1 MSLHILT
8 GGNALSAFRI
18 ERLRASLAAHAPT
31 LTGIRA
37 IEFFMVDAGPD
48 GPDEAALC
56 RLLDASTAALPTA
69 DSTLYVV
76 PRIGTLS
83 PWASK
88 ATDIARVCGLAG
100 VKRVERGRLYLL
112 DGVNSVPAA
121 ALAEL
126 HDPMTES
133 VLTACADLQHVFAI
147 GARRSLRTVDVL
159 AGGRAA
165 LVTANRDWG
174 LALSNDEIDYL
185 VAHYTGAA
193 KNPTDAELMMFAQVN
208 SEHCRHKIFN
218 AEFTVDGAVQPDSLF
233 GMIKLTYKASP
244 DGVLSAYKDNAS
256 VIEGHEAM
264 RFFPEADRQWRE
276 HAEAV
281 HILMKVETHNHPTGI
296 SPFAGAATG
305 SGGEIRD
312 EAATGRGGRPKAG
325 LSGFTV
331 SNLRIP
337 GFVQPW
343 EQDLGKPSRI
353 ASALQIMLDGPI
365 GAASYSNEFGRPVLN
380 GYFRTYEQLLP
391 DGSMR
396 GYHKPIMIA
405 GGYGNI
411 RGQHVEKLAVIEGA
425 ALVVLG
431 GPAMLIGLGGGAASS
446 MATGASSA
454 ELDFASVQR
463 ANPELERRCQEVV
476 DQCWALGAANPIL
489 SIHDVGAGGI
499 SNALPELVHADDRG
513 GHFQLRDVISADGA
527 LSPMEI
533 WCNESQERYV
543 LAIAPDSVAVIQAMC
558 ERERCPFAVVGTAT
572 AVQQLIVEDTLDGTL
587 PVDMPMPVLLG
598 KPPKMQRDTSRKPA
612 IFAPLDY
619 PLSPRERAGVRE
631 AGDSDVNSQS
641 DGAPLSQPFSRG
653 EKGLKAFV
661 KDAAERVLKLPTVAS
676 KQFLITIGD
685 RTVGGLTVRDQMVG
699 PWQTPVADVA
709 VTATGFEATTG
720 EAMAMGERPTI
731 ALLDAAASGRMAV
744 AEAVLNIAAA
754 RISKLSDIRLSA
766 NWMAACGQGDEDAR
780 LFDAVEAIGRELCP
794 ALGIAIP
801 VGKDSLS
808 MKSVWQEGGETKTQ
822 TSPLSLVITAFAPV
836 ADVRKTL
843 TPQLKAEAASRLML
857 VDLGAGRNRLG
868 GSALAQVFGAVG
880 DTAPDLDDP
889 AKLRAAFDWLQA
901 MNAAGKLLAYHDRSD
916 GGLFVTLCE
925 MAFAGRSGID
935 VALDALGPDPVA
947 ALFNEEL
954 GFVVQLRSA
963 DVDAAVA
970 SARAAGLHAGLIGE
984 SSADEKI
991 TITHGGKTVFSDEV
1005 QTLYRNWAETS
1016 HRIASLRD
1024 NPECTREEF
1033 DSAGDMADPG
1043 ITVKLTF
1050 DPSAP
1055 VAAAHIG
1062 RRPKVAV
1069 LREQGVNGQVEMAYG
1084 FHATGFDAVD
1094 VHMSDILEGRVQLA
1108 DFAGFAAAGGFSYG
1122 DVLGAGLGW
1131 ARSILFNARARDAF
1145 EGFLARDDRF
1155 ALGVCNGCQM
1165 MAALKGIVPGAEHWP
1180 AFRRNRSEQFE
1191 ARWSMVEL
1199 TGSKSIFFQGMA
1211 GTRMPIAV
1219 AHGEGRAEFGNAA
1232 DQAALE
1238 AAGGVAMRYIDN
1250 RGRVATRYPAN
1261 PNGSPAGI
1269 ASVTNIDG
1277 RVTILMPHPE
1287 RTIAGVSGSF
1297 WPKAWDGKSPWFR
1310 MFQNARVFAK

>member
-1 MSLHILT
+1 MSLHILS
-8 GGNALSAFRI
+8 GGTALSPFRI
-18 ERLRASLAAHAPT
+18 ERLRASLAAHAPGV
-31 LTGIRA
+31 TGLRA
-37 IEFFMVDAGPD
+37 VEFFMVDAD
-48 GPDEAALC
+48 GIDEAALC
-56 RLLDASTAALPTA
+56 QLLDATTAQLPTA
-69 DSTLYVV
+69 DIALYVV

-83 PWASK
+83 PWSSK
-88 ATDIARVCGLAG
+88 ATDIAKVCGLNG

-112 DGVNSVPAA
+112 DGVKTLPAA
-121 ALAEL
+121 ALADL

-133 VLTACADLQHVFAI
+133 VLTAAADLQHVFAT

-159 AGGRAA
+159 AGGREA
-165 LVTANRDWG
+165 LVNANRDWG
-174 LALSNDEIDYL
+174 LALSADEIDYL

-218 AEFTVDGAVQPDSLF
+218 AEFTVDGAAQPDSLF

-244 DGVLSAYKDNAS
+244 EGVLSAYKDNAS

-276 HAEAV
+276 HREPV

-296 SPFAGAATG
+296 SPAPGAATG

-343 EQDLGKPSRI
+343 EQDLGKPARI

-380 GYFRTYEQLLP
+380 GYFRTYEQQLP

-411 RGQHVEKLAVIEGA
+411 RGQHVEKLAVTEGA
-425 ALVVLG
+425 KLVVLG

-476 DQCWALGAANPIL
+476 DQCWALGEANPIL

-513 GHFQLRDVISADGA
+513 GHFKLRDVLSADAA

-543 LAIAPDSVAVIQAMC
+543 LAIAQESVPVLAAMC
-558 ERERCPFAVVGTAT
+558 ERERCPYAVVGTAT
-572 AVQQLIVEDTLDGTL
+572 VEQQLIVEDTLDGNR

-598 KPPKMQRDTSRKPA
+598 KPPKMQRTTTRRGPVA
-612 IFAPLDY
+612 APLAY
-619 PLSPRERAGVRE
+619 PQ
-631 AGDSDVNSQS
+631 AGDAAQ
-641 DGAPLSQPFSRG
+641 
-653 EKGLKAFV
+653 KAFI
-661 KDAAERVLKLPTVAS
+661 KSAAERVLKLPTVAS

-731 ALLDAAASGRMAV
+731 ALLNAAASARMAV
-744 AEAVLNIAAA
+744 AESVLNIAAA
-754 RISKLSDIRLSA
+754 NIAKLSDIRLSA

-857 VDLGAGRNRLG
+857 VDLGAGKNRLG

-889 AKLRAAFDWLQA
+889 SRLKAAFGWLQA

-925 MAFAGRSGID
+925 MAFAGRSSID

-954 GFVVQLRSA
+954 GFVVQLRAA

-970 SARAAGLHAGLIGE
+970 SARAAGLYAGLIGE

-991 TITHGGKTVFSDEV
+991 TITHGGKAVFSDEV

-1024 NPECTREEF
+1024 NPDCTREEF

-1055 VAAAHIG
+1055 VAAAHLAK
-1062 RRPKVAV
+1062 RPKVAV
-1069 LREQGVNGQVEMAYG
+1069 LREQGVNGQVEMAFG
-1084 FHATGFDAVD
+1084 FHAAGFDAVD

-1145 EGFLARDDRF
+1145 EGFLAKNDRF

-1165 MAALKGIVPGAEHWP
+1165 MAALKGIVPGAEAWP

-1199 TGSKSIFFQGMA
+1199 TDSKSMFFQGMA

-1219 AHGEGRAEFGNAA
+1219 AHGEGRAEFGSSA

-1269 ASVTNIDG
+1269 ASVTNADG

-1297 WPKAWDGKSPWFR
+1297 WPQAWDGKTPWFR
-1310 MFQNARVFAK
+1310 MFQNARAFAK

>member
-1 MSLHILT
+1 MTLHILT
-8 GGNALSAFRI
+8 GGTALSPFRI
-18 ERLRASLAAHAPT
+18 ERLRASLAAHAPGVSG
-31 LTGIRA
+31 LRA
-37 IEFFMVDAGPD
+37 VEFFMVDAEGVD
-48 GPDEAALC
+48 AAALC
-56 RLLDASTAALPTA
+56 RLLDATTEALPTA
-69 DSTLYVV
+69 QTMLYVV
-76 PRIGTLS
+76 PRLGTLS
-83 PWASK
+83 PWSSK
-88 ATDIARVCGLAG
+88 ATDIAKVCGLAG
-100 VKRVERGRLYLL
+100 VQRVERGRLYLL
-112 DGVNSVPAA
+112 DGVQSLPAA
-121 ALAEL
+121 ALADL

-133 VLTACADLQHVFAI
+133 VLTASADLQHVFAT
-147 GARRSLRTVDVL
+147 GARRALRTVDVL
-159 AGGRAA
+159 AGGREA
-165 LVTANRDWG
+165 LVAANRDWG
-174 LALSNDEIDYL
+174 LALSSDEIDYL
-185 VAHYTGAA
+185 VGHYTGAG

-256 VIEGHEAM
+256 VIEGPEAM

-276 HAEAV
+276 HREPV

-296 SPFAGAATG
+296 SPAPGAATG
-305 SGGEIRD
+305 AGGEIRD

-343 EQDLGKPSRI
+343 EQDLGKPARI

-380 GYFRTYEQLLP
+380 GYFRTYEQRLP

-411 RGQHVEKLAVIEGA
+411 RGPHVEKRAVTEGA
-425 ALVVLG
+425 KLVVLG

-476 DQCWALGAANPIL
+476 DQCWALGEANPIL

-513 GHFQLRDVISADGA
+513 GHFKLRDVLSADGA

-543 LAIAPDSVAVIQAMC
+543 LAIAPESVAVLAAMC
-558 ERERCPFAVVGTAT
+558 ARERCPFAVVGTAT
-572 AVQQLIVEDTLDGTL
+572 VEQQLIVEDTVDGNR

-598 KPPKMQRDTSRKPA
+598 KPPKMQRSTTRGAPVH
-612 IFAPLDY
+612 APLAY
-619 PLSPRERAGVRE
+619 PP
-631 AGDSDVNSQS
+631 AGDSAQ
-641 DGAPLSQPFSRG
+641 
-653 EKGLKAFV
+653 KAFI
-661 KDAAERVLKLPTVAS
+661 KSAAERVLKLPTVAS

-709 VTATGFEATTG
+709 VTATGFESTTG

-731 ALLDAAASGRMAV
+731 ALLNAAASARMAV
-744 AEAVLNIAAA
+744 AESVLNIAAA
-754 RISKLSDIRLSA
+754 NIKKLSDVRLSA

-808 MKSVWQEGGETKTQ
+808 MKSVWQEAGETKTQ

-857 VDLGAGRNRLG
+857 VDLGAGKNRLG

-880 DTAPDLDDP
+880 DAAPDLDDP
-889 AKLRAAFDWLQA
+889 SRLKAAFDWLQT

-916 GGLFVTLCE
+916 GGLFACLCE

-954 GFVVQLRSA
+954 GFVVQLRAA
-963 DVDAAVA
+963 DVDTAVA
-970 SARAAGLHAGLIGE
+970 SARAAGLNAGLIGE
-984 SSADEKI
+984 SSADEKF

-1024 NPECTREEF
+1024 NPDCTREEF
-1033 DSAGDMADPG
+1033 ETAGDMADPG

-1050 DPSAP
+1050 DLAAP
-1055 VAAAHIG
+1055 VAAAHLA

-1084 FHATGFDAVD
+1084 FHAAGFDAVD
-1094 VHMSDILEGRVQLA
+1094 VHMSDILEGRVLLA

-1131 ARSILFNARARDAF
+1131 ARSILFNTRARDAF
-1145 EGFLARDDRF
+1145 EGFLAKDDRF

-1165 MAALKGIVPGAEHWP
+1165 MAALKGIVPGAEAWP

-1199 TGSKSIFFQGMA
+1199 TESKSMFFQGMA

-1219 AHGEGRAEFGNAA
+1219 AHGEGRAEFAHAA

-1238 AAGGVAMRYIDN
+1238 AASGVAMRYIDN

-1269 ASVTNIDG
+1269 ASVTNTDG

-1287 RTIAGVSGSF
+1287 RTVAGVAGSF
-1297 WPKAWDGKSPWFR
+1297 WPKAWDGKTPWFR
-1310 MFQNARVFAK
+1310 MFQNARTFAK